1 MTTDSRIDHIA
12 WASRLNARWIVHN
25 KLNATAAAYMDYVA
39 KTDRERLARS
49 CRLAHRLV
57 HTVGDKEDP
66 KPWFY
71 GGLFSLATPV
81 EAKRFLAPHSLLA
94 SVVPALQTK
103 NALPASL
110 ESVNTATRQKIVR
123 LRDTLRRMARR
134 KHFRSQGGATGH

>member
-1 MTTDSRIDHIA
+1 MTTRSRIDHVA
-12 WASRLNARWIVHN
+12 WACRLNARWIVHN

-57 HTVGDKEDP
+57 HRAGHTEDP

-71 GGLFSLATPV
+71 GGLFGLATRS
-81 EAKRFLAPHSLLA
+81 EAKRFLAQHSLLA
-94 SVVPALQTK
+94 SVVPALQTR

-110 ESVNTATRQKIVR
+110 ESVDTATRRKIVR
-123 LRDTLRRMARR
+123 LRNTLRRMERVANE
-134 KHFRSQGGATGH
+134 